1 MPSTQGRSWSIL
13 NPSTCWGPN
22 TLLFLSSF
30 CQPVEHLTRASMP
43 WAVGHGLSEDITK
56 AAAHSGHSV
65 PSSTCPSSP
74 HRFNNCTFVP
84 TSARSGHSHTAPR
97 THSSHLD
104 RHVLSP
110 GSTTPAKPQA
120 WAPKGGGRSRK
131 WGLLQGPEAPPG
143 PEVEAE
149 T

>member
-1 MPSTQGRSWSIL
+1 MPSTQGRSWLIL
-13 NPSTCWGPN
+13 HPLHLLGTT

-74 HRFNNCTFVP
+74 HGFNNCTFVP

-97 THSSHLD
+97 THSSPP
-104 RHVLSP
+104 R
-110 GSTTPAKPQA
+110 PAHTQPWVHYTRK
-120 WAPKGGGRSRK
+120 APSLGAKGRREGQEVG
-131 WGLLQGPEAPPG
+131 APPG
-143 PEVEAE
+143 P
-149 T
+149 